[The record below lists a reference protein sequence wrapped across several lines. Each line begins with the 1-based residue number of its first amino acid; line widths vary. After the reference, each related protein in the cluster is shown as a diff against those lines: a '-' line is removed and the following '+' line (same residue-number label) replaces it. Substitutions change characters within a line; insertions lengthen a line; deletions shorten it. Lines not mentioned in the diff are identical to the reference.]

1 MNNELKDLA
10 YSHYNNAI
18 DSLKKNDL
26 SKANRLLGESRKII
40 DDKDILNLHGLVLFR
55 LNHMK
60 DSIATFERSLELYG
74 EDNLLANSYLENLN
88 GAEFSGYI
96 KNYDEALD
104 LIKKGKYEEAIKY
117 LNACLK
123 FNDEIVDIY
132 LLKGICFNK
141 LKKINLEIKEI
152 EKALQYDS
160 SNKLAL
166 RKMKIFKRK
175 NKNDNEKAILLI
187 AIIITLLSCSV
198 TITFKLIKANKVL
211 KNDNKNLVFSM
222 ENILSQPIK
231 EVEAEAEAE
240 KINLINTDEL
250 EVREMAI
257 ESFKNGELEFSNS
270 LFYEIYTKSADINL
284 VEEACFYLAVVN
296 EELLNA
302 TESLGYYEKYIKT
315 YYKGGYYG
323 ESTYNAALLSLKN
336 GDIARSKEY
345 AIRILN
351 ELSDSIYANDKI
363 HYINSL

>member
-10 YSHYNNAI
+10 YSYYNNAI

-26 SKANRLLGESRKII
+26 SKANKLLGESRKII

-55 LNHMK
+55 LNYMK

-96 KNYDEALD
+96 KNYDEALV
-104 LIKKGKYEEAIKY
+104 LIKKGKYDEAIKY

-160 SNKLAL
+160 NNKLAL

-175 NKNDNEKAILLI
+175 NKNDNEKAILVI
-187 AIIITLLSCSV
+187 AIIIILLSCSV
-198 TITFKLIKANKVL
+198 IITFKLIKANKVL

-222 ENILSQPIK
+222 ENILNQPIEEA
-231 EVEAEAEAE
+231 EVETV
-240 KINLINTDEL
+240 NLINTDEL
-250 EVREMAI
+250 KVREMAI

-302 TESLGYYEKYIKT
+302 TESLEYYEKYIKT

-323 ESTYNAALLSLKN
+323 ESIYNAALLSLKN

-345 AIRILN
+345 AVRILN
-351 ELSDSIYANDKI
+351 ELSYSIYANDKI
-363 HYINSL
+363 HSL